1 MASNTSAPASNSGIG
16 GLFSSI
22 TDALTKSVSNVANKT
37 KNAVSNL
44 GSGTAANVEKVKKN
58 INNLKNAA
66 SNTVNGATT
75 PAVVSPGVANGNS
88 NAGMTGAPPNLT
100 NEKVNPTATTG
111 GRRIYRKNRTNKM
124 NRMNKMNRTNRN
136 RTNKMNRKNRANRNR
151 SNRNRS
157 NRNRSNRNRR

>member
-1 MASNTSAPASNSGIG
+1 M
-16 GLFSSI
+16 
-22 TDALTKSVSNVANKT
+22 
-37 KNAVSNL
+37 
-44 GSGTAANVEKVKKN
+44 EKVKKN
-58 INNLKNAA
+58 INALKNAA

-111 GRRIYRKNRTNKM
+111 GRRIYRKNRTNRNRTNKMNRTNRNRTNKM

-136 RTNKMNRKNRANRNR
+136 RTN
-151 SNRNRS
+151 RNRS